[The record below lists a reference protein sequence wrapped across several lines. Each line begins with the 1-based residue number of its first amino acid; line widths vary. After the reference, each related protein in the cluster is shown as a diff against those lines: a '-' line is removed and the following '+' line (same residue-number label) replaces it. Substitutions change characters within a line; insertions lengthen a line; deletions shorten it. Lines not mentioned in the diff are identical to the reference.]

1 MFETYTLELAKQHID
16 DLRKEA
22 AEARLVRRAHQA
34 RTGGPRRVGWLRR
47 RRGHD
52 LAAA

>member
-16 DLRKEA
+16 DLRREA
-22 AEARLVRRAHQA
+22 ATARLARRAHEGE
-34 RTGGPRRVGWLRR
+34 TGGSQRVGWLRR
-47 RRGHD
+47 RRGHN